1 MNKLT
6 IRQLPKPEYACAE
19 AMNTLCTNLSFAGE
33 NIRTIMVTS
42 CQASEGKS
50 YLSMNIMQAMA
61 KLGRTVALVDA
72 DLRRSNITSRYDL
85 SFDGKEGLG
94 LTHLLAGMAEE
105 HQVIYETN
113 VPGTLM
119 VPVGRNINNALP
131 LLVSPRFEE
140 LLQHLTQA
148 VDYVIVD
155 APPVG
160 VVIDAA
166 EIAKYC
172 DGSLVVVS
180 QNAIHRQELIDV
192 KRQLEQT
199 DCPIL
204 GTVLNKVKYDDYVSR
219 KYYYKSYYYYGS
231 DGTKKKKKE
240 KRKAEEK

>member
-42 CQASEGKS
+42 CVASEGKTF
-50 YLSMNIMQAMA
+50 LSMNIAQAMA

-72 DLRRSNITSRYDL
+72 DLRRSTLTSTYGID
-85 SFDGKEGLG
+85 FEGKEGLG

-113 VPGTLM
+113 LPGTIM

-131 LLVSPRFEE
+131 LLVSPKFEE
-140 LLQHLTQA
+140 LLQHLTQV

-180 QNAIHRQELIDV
+180 QNAIQRQELIEV

-199 DCPIL
+199 ECPIL

-219 KYYYKSYYYYGS
+219 KYYYKSYYYYGG
-231 DGTKKKKKE
+231 DGKKKKKE
-240 KRKAEEK
+240 KRKAE